1 MEMLVGELEIM
12 TVAERPAGRIVRV
25 SVAGELDAATV
36 PRLRAALADVV
47 GRRPGR
53 VELDLAD
60 VTFCSSAAVTELRA
74 AQRALPGR
82 LVITAARRPV
92 RRVLE
97 LCDLTES
104 FGLMPVA

>member
-1 MEMLVGELEIM
+1 MEMLVGELEI
-12 TVAERPAGRIVRV
+12 TTDVPRAAGHVVRV

-53 VELDLAD
+53 LELDLAD
-60 VTFCSSAAVTELRA
+60 VTFCSSAAVAELRA
-74 AQRALPGR
+74 AERMMPGR
-82 LVITAARRPV
+82 LVITDARRPV

-97 LCDLTES
+97 LCDLADS
-104 FGLMPVA
+104 FGLSPGA